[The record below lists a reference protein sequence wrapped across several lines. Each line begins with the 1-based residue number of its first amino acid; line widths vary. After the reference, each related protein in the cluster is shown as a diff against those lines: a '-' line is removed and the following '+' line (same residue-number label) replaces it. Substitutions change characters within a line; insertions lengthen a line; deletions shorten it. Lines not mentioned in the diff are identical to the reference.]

1 MDDSWERQRLEA
13 LLPKAEQA
21 QIAKL
26 MEKRRIYWHVMPTLK
41 QAKLVAW
48 NMLKDFSRPIPGIK
62 VNNSEL
68 EVTYP
73 TGNIVRLMGA
83 DDPDSLRGPGLAGA
97 SLDEYSQ
104 IAPRARTSCIASTTL
119 RRRIGNGMRSG
130 RTSMSPW

>member
-48 NMLKDFSRPIPGIK
+48 NSWAPMTQTLSA
-62 VNNSEL
+62 V
-68 EVTYP
+68 
-73 TGNIVRLMGA
+73 
-83 DDPDSLRGPGLAGA
+83 LA
-97 SLDEYSQ
+97 SP
-104 IAPRARTSCIASTTL
+104 APL
-119 RRRIGNGMRSG
+119 
-130 RTSMSPW
+130 